1 MDKRK
6 QNQSDIW
13 EYSAYDTGST
23 EPPRNNSTLVT
34 VLLILVI
41 CLIGAVSAL
50 GWQNIQLFQQLHRQ
64 SQEDTTPLSILEEGE
79 FQSLDTMP
87 ELSVAAVPQDDD
99 GLGISAEEVSP
110 FYQRYYQLPKGLYI
124 TQVIEDSIAEKL
136 GLQPGDVLL
145 SINGKSIT
153 TTASL
158 KSLLISFTLGE
169 TVEIR
174 IYRAGQEHSFQLTLG
189 YSGHSDR

>member
-6 QNQSDIW
+6 RNQSDIW
-13 EYSAYDTGST
+13 EYSAYGTGST
-23 EPPRNNSTLVT
+23 EPPRNNGTLVT

-50 GWQNIQLFQQLHRQ
+50 GWQNIQLFQQLDRQ
-64 SQEDTTPLSILEEGE
+64 DQESASPLSILDEGAL
-79 FQSLDTMP
+79 QSLDRMP
-87 ELSVAAVPQDDD
+87 ELSVASVPQDDD

-110 FYQRYYQLPKGLYI
+110 FYQRYYQLPQGLYI
-124 TQVIEDSIAEKL
+124 TQVTDDSIAAKL

-145 SINGKSIT
+145 SINGNAIT

-169 TVEIR
+169 TVEIQV
-174 IYRAGQEHSFQLTLG
+174 YRAGQEYAFRLTLG
-189 YSGHSDR
+189 ASDR